1 MTSATEIGGDNP
13 RTPFARRF
21 VGAMKLDARVFS
33 EVEDDRAALLQASAV
48 VLVGGLARGVG
59 AVGEEGLVGI
69 VGSTLAGVVI
79 WLAAA
84 ALIWAIGVR
93 RFEYTS
99 SYPELLR
106 TLGFAAAPLLWLCL
120 CALPMGSVATVVW
133 AVVHT
138 WSILA
143 LVVAAREALDVST
156 QQALV
161 VCVLSL
167 LAAFALLF
175 LLGILFVGRGVSS

>member
-1 MTSATEIGGDNP
+1 MTSAAEMGDGNT
-13 RTPFARRF
+13 RRPFALRF
-21 VGAMKLDARVFS
+21 VGALRLDARVFS
-33 EVEDDRAALLQASAV
+33 EVEADPSALAQATVLV
-48 VLVGGLARGVG
+48 VLGGIARGVG
-59 AVGEEGLVGI
+59 AIAEEGLPGI
-69 VGSTLAGVVI
+69 LNGTLFGVAI

-99 SYPELLR
+99 SYRELLR
-106 TLGFAAAPLLWLCL
+106 TLGFAAAPLVFLAL
-120 CALPMGSVATVVW
+120 CALPLGPLADVVW
-133 AVVHT
+133 SIAHA
-138 WSILA
+138 WAILA

-167 LAAFALLF
+167 LVALALLF
-175 LLGILFVGRGVSS
+175 LLGILFVGRGVSA